1 VSLSDPY
8 EFLFDSGGRMNLTD
22 TNCSNSH
29 APSTQFKHHN
39 LTLSKKTLKC
49 WIDRARLPES
59 KVSLVLPPSFPT
71 KRILYY
77 LRLSALAYL
86 VSTRS
91 FHPSLIALRIRFDLS
106 TPPLLLASTL
116 SLPSRSLSN
125 RQSLNVRI
133 TSVERSISTIHL
145 RTLLLSLAIK

>member
-1 VSLSDPY
+1 MSLSDPY

-22 TNCSNSH
+22 MNCANSH
-29 APSTQFKHHN
+29 APSTQFRHN
-39 LTLSKKTLKC
+39 NLILSKKMLKW
-49 WIDRARLPES
+49 WIDQARLPES
-59 KVSLVLPPSFPT
+59 KFSLVQPPSFPT
-71 KRILYY
+71 KRIHYY

-86 VSTRS
+86 DSTRS
-91 FHPSLIALRIRFDLS
+91 FHPSLIALRVRFDLS

-145 RTLLLSLAIK
+145 RTLLLSLAIR